1 MSRLRSRW
9 DLTRLAL
16 GFAWGQSQLTL
27 KVKINRL
34 LRTLLRPSSRF
45 ANSGQSL
52 RVLCLVWGVVL
63 QRLLKVRSDIG
74 SAGLNHAGT
83 DAGKN
88 QSGQYHRQPFKA
100 FLAGGRGDGERHAK
114 DQAGDEPSQ
123 MAPVINARQ
132 RCAKCQV
139 EDDEKDHAADDLPF
153 LEAGYSH
160 VTELNSGENGSGD
173 AEDSARCSYFQ
184 MCGVNGG
191 AEQSSTHAGEH
202 IDGKGYPTAEE
213 AF

>member
-88 QSGQYHRQPFKA
+88 QSGQDHGEPFKT
-100 FLAGGRGDGERHAK
+100 FLACGSGEGERHAK
-114 DQAGDEPSQ
+114 DQAGDEPPEV
-123 MAPVINARQ
+123 APVINARQ
-132 RCAKCQV
+132 RCATCQI
-139 EDDEKDHAADDLPF
+139 EYDEKDHAADDLPF
-153 LEAGYSH
+153 LKTGDRH
-160 VTELNSGENGSGD
+160 VAELNSGENGSGD
-173 AEDSARCSYFQ
+173 AEDSSRCSYFQ
-184 MCGVNGG
+184 MCGVNGS
-191 AEQSSTHAGEH
+191 AE
-202 IDGKGYPTAEE
+202 
-213 AF
+213 